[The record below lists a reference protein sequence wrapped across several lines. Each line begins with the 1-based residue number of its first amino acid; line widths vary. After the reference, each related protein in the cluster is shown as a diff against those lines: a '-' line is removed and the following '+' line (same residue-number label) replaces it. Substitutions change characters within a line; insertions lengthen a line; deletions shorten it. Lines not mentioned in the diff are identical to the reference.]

1 MRRSLLPSRRHPAF
15 LFLQRGLARL
25 RWILVLTVLAVAAA
39 LFLPQLVTRI
49 SHDHSPQTQASEKD
63 LQAIAAG
70 LEQYR
75 QDNGRYPS
83 TQQGLLALVI
93 KPVRAPVPTGWRTG
107 GYVERL
113 PRDPWGNSYQYGA
126 SDEGDSFQL
135 FSFGEAGPDGGEDD
149 PRAIHLH

>member
-25 RWILVLTVLAVAAA
+25 RWIIVLTVLAVAAA
-39 LFLPQLVTRI
+39 IGVPRVAERI
-49 SHDHSPQTQASEKD
+49 AHDHGPQAQAVDAD
-63 LQAIAAG
+63 LRAIAAG

-75 QDNGRYPS
+75 KDNGRYPS

-93 KPVRAPVPTGWRTG
+93 RPTRAPLAPAWQVG

-113 PRDPWGNSYQYGA
+113 PRDPWGNPYQYGA
-126 SDEGDSFQL
+126 DDDGGSFQL
-135 FSFGEAGPDGGEDD
+135 FSFGQAGPDGGEDD
-149 PRAIHLH
+149 PHVIRLH

>member
-25 RWILVLTVLAVAAA
+25 RWIIVLAALAVIAA
-39 LFLPQLVTRI
+39 LGLPQLVARI
-49 SHDHSPQTQASEKD
+49 SHDHSPQTRAVETD
-63 LQAIAAG
+63 LRAIAAG

-75 QDNGRYPS
+75 RDNGRYPS
-83 TQQGLLALVI
+83 TQQGLQALVI
-93 KPVRAPVPTGWRTG
+93 KPARGPAANNWQTG

-113 PRDPWGNSYQYGA
+113 PRDAWGNSYQYGA
-126 SDEGDSFQL
+126 DEDGGSFQL

-149 PRAIHLH
+149 PHAIRLH

>member
-1 MRRSLLPSRRHPAF
+1 MRRPPLPSRRHPAF

-39 LFLPQLVTRI
+39 LLVPPLVTRFN
-49 SHDHSPQTQASEKD
+49 HEHSPQALVAEKD
-63 LQAIAAG
+63 MKAIAAG
-70 LEQYR
+70 LERYR

-93 KPVRAPVPTGWRTG
+93 KPVRAPAADGWQLG

-113 PRDPWGNSYQYGA
+113 PRDPWGNPYQYQADEDGA
-126 SDEGDSFQL
+126 SYEL
-135 FSFGEAGPDGGEDD
+135 YCFGQTGPEAGEDD
-149 PRAIHLH
+149 DYVIRLH

>member
-1 MRRSLLPSRRHPAF
+1 MRRSLFPSKRHPAF

-25 RWILVLTVLAVAAA
+25 RWIIVLTVLAVAAA
-39 LFLPQLVTRI
+39 LGLPKLVTRI
-49 SHDHSPQTQASEKD
+49 SHDHSPQTQAAESA
-63 LQAIAAG
+63 LRAISAG

-75 QDNGRYPS
+75 KDNGRYPS

-93 KPVRAPVPTGWRTG
+93 KPVRAPVPDNWPIG

-126 SDEGDSFQL
+126 DEDGASYQL

-149 PRAIHLH
+149 AHVIRLH